1 MFQDACSK
9 LEIPREV
16 KRRQYSPSLN
26 FFRENPPMQIA
37 LLLASLFHALD

>member
-16 KRRQYSPSLN
+16 ERRQYSPSLN
-26 FFRENPPMQIA
+26 FFENPPMQIA